1 MEDNKDLIDNFSKE
15 EDDALFKALDKA
27 QEDLENYLTEENKMI
42 SNFIVR
48 GLING
53 EWKTLM
59 IVLSYSIAE
68 ARLKALN
75 VFADP
80 LIVMD
85 LTLWTHSDDV
95 VKRNIEEIALTAY
108 KRKKEKQKEIEMKD
122 NEYETI
128 DILTDLLTYITVGLA
143 ALVIISLLIRAIF

>member
-1 MEDNKDLIDNFSKE
+1 MEDNKDLIDKFSKE
-15 EDDALFKALDKA
+15 EDGALFKALDIT
-27 QEDLENYLTEENKMI
+27 QEDLEDYLIEENKRI
-42 SNFIVR
+42 SKFIVR

-53 EWKTLM
+53 EWKTLA
-59 IVLSYSIAE
+59 IVSSYSIAE

-95 VKRNIEEIALTAY
+95 VKRNVEEIALAAY
-108 KRKKEKQKEIEMKD
+108 KRNKEEAKGD
-122 NEYETI
+122 
-128 DILTDLLTYITVGLA
+128 
-143 ALVIISLLIRAIF
+143 

>member
-1 MEDNKDLIDNFSKE
+1 MGDNKDLIDKFYKE
-15 EDDALFKALDKA
+15 YEALFKALDKTK
-27 QEDLENYLTEENKMI
+27 EDFEDYLTKNNKRI
-42 SNFIVR
+42 RKFIVR

-53 EWKTLM
+53 EWETLV

-68 ARLKALN
+68 ARLKALK

-95 VKRNIEEIALTAY
+95 VKRNIEENALTAY
-108 KRKKEKQKEIEMKD
+108 KRKREAKGD
-122 NEYETI
+122 
-128 DILTDLLTYITVGLA
+128 
-143 ALVIISLLIRAIF
+143 

>member
-1 MEDNKDLIDNFSKE
+1 MEDNKDL
-15 EDDALFKALDKA
+15 ED
-27 QEDLENYLTEENKMI
+27 YLIEENKRI
-42 SNFIVR
+42 SKFIVR
-48 GLING
+48 GLMNG
-53 EWKTLM
+53 EWKTLA
-59 IVLSYSIAE
+59 IVSSYSIAE

-95 VKRNIEEIALTAY
+95 VKRNVEEIALAAY
-108 KRKKEKQKEIEMKD
+108 KRKKRKQKEIKMKD

-128 DILTDLLTYITVGLA
+128 DILTDLFTYITVGA
-143 ALVIISLLIRAIF
+143 AVIMIISLLIRAAF

>member
-1 MEDNKDLIDNFSKE
+1 MEDNKDLIDKFSKE

-108 KRKKEKQKEIEMKD
+108 KRKKEKQKEIEMSD
-122 NEYETI
+122 WT
-128 DILTDLLTYITVGLA
+128 TYKSEA
-143 ALVIISLLIRAIF
+143 NKLVDEF

>member
-1 MEDNKDLIDNFSKE
+1 MEDNKDLIDKFSKE
-15 EDDALFKALDKA
+15 DGALSNGLNKAK
-27 QEDLENYLTEENKMI
+27 EDLEDYSTKENKRI
-42 SNFIVR
+42 HKFIVR

-53 EWKTLM
+53 EWKTLV

-95 VKRNIEEIALTAY
+95 VKRNVEEIALAAY
-108 KRKKEKQKEIEMKD
+108 KRKKEEAKGD
-122 NEYETI
+122 
-128 DILTDLLTYITVGLA
+128 
-143 ALVIISLLIRAIF
+143 

>member
-1 MEDNKDLIDNFSKE
+1 MGDNKDLIDKFYKE
-15 EDDALFKALDKA
+15 YEALFKALDKTK
-27 QEDLENYLTEENKMI
+27 EDFEDYLTKENKRI
-42 SNFIVR
+42 RKFIVRVTTAIRALFTLIQRQFNLYLKRIRKFIVR

-53 EWKTLM
+53 EWKTLV
-59 IVLSYSIAE
+59 IVLSYSIEE

-95 VKRNIEEIALTAY
+95 VKRNIEENALTAY
-108 KRKKEKQKEIEMKD
+108 KRKREAKGD
-122 NEYETI
+122 
-128 DILTDLLTYITVGLA
+128 
-143 ALVIISLLIRAIF
+143 

>member
-1 MEDNKDLIDNFSKE
+1 MEDNKDLIDKFSKE

-27 QEDLENYLTEENKMI
+27 QEDLEDYLIEENKRI
-42 SNFIVR
+42 SKFIVR

-53 EWKTLM
+53 EWKTLA
-59 IVLSYSIAE
+59 IVSSYSIAE

-95 VKRNIEEIALTAY
+95 VKRNVEEITLTAY
-108 KRKKEKQKEIEMKD
+108 KRKKEEAKGD
-122 NEYETI
+122 
-128 DILTDLLTYITVGLA
+128 
-143 ALVIISLLIRAIF
+143 

>member
-1 MEDNKDLIDNFSKE
+1 MGDNKDLIDKFYKEYEALFKALDKTKEDFEDYLTKENKMEDNKDLIDKFPKE
-15 EDDALFKALDKA
+15 DGALFKALDKA
-27 QEDLENYLTEENKMI
+27 KKNKRI
-42 SNFIVR
+42 SKFIVR

-53 EWKTLM
+53 EWETLV

-68 ARLKALN
+68 ARLKALK

-85 LTLWTHSDDV
+85 LTLWTHSDDA

-108 KRKKEKQKEIEMKD
+108 KGKKRSKRR
-122 NEYETI
+122 
-128 DILTDLLTYITVGLA
+128 L
-143 ALVIISLLIRAIF
+143 R

>member
-1 MEDNKDLIDNFSKE
+1 MEDNKDLIDKFSKE
-15 EDDALFKALDKA
+15 DGALFKALDKA
-27 QEDLENYLTEENKMI
+27 KEDLEDYLTKENKRI
-42 SNFIVR
+42 SKFIVR

-53 EWKTLM
+53 EWKTLT

-85 LTLWTHSDDV
+85 LTLWTHSDDA

-108 KRKKEKQKEIEMKD
+108 KSKKRSKRR
-122 NEYETI
+122 
-128 DILTDLLTYITVGLA
+128 LT
-143 ALVIISLLIRAIF
+143 

>member
-1 MEDNKDLIDNFSKE
+1 MKDNKDLIDKFSKE
-15 EDDALFKALDKA
+15 DGALFKALDKA
-27 QEDLENYLTEENKMI
+27 KENKRI
-42 SNFIVR
+42 SKFIVR

-53 EWKTLM
+53 EWKTLA
-59 IVLSYSIAE
+59 IVSSYSIAE

-95 VKRNIEEIALTAY
+95 VKRNVEEIVLAAY
-108 KRKKEKQKEIEMKD
+108 KRKKEEAKGD
-122 NEYETI
+122 
-128 DILTDLLTYITVGLA
+128 
-143 ALVIISLLIRAIF
+143 